1 MEFQDILEDTMREC
15 RGEFL
20 EYDYQGFFKIYPFTT
35 ENIDGYMH
43 NFDVFGK
50 KSLTVGSSGDQV
62 INLAMRGC
70 LDQTVIDVCP
80 NTKFYF
86 YLKKAGLLELDYSEF
101 LQFFRFRNYPM
112 LFKEN
117 SSVFSSELY
126 DKLKNTLYDL
136 DKDSFTFWDTLFYD
150 VDHELLHR
158 RLFWGDEYQ
167 NKVLC
172 HINTYLQNP
181 ENYEQAKLAIADVDP
196 SFIFS
201 DLTDM
206 RYDASNL
213 EEYDFINLSNLGT
226 WWSLN
231 TTRRVVDS
239 LSSHLKDDGNLLICY
254 LYDTTESS
262 PYSHDYHNIYDVSKC
277 RLFFA
282 PHYSYLY
289 SFPGIDGIMKNNDYA
304 RDSVMVY
311 QKGGKYGQNR
321 KHYS

>member
-136 DKDSFTFWDTLFYD
+136 DKDSFTFWDTLF
-150 VDHELLHR
+150 H
-158 RLFWGDEYQ
+158 
-167 NKVLC
+167 
-172 HINTYLQNP
+172 
-181 ENYEQAKLAIADVDP
+181 DVDP

-206 RYDASNL
+206 KYDASNL

-231 TTRRVVDS
+231 TTKRVVDS

-289 SFPGIDGIMKNNDYA
+289 SFPGIAGIMKNNDYA

-321 KHYS
+321 KYYS

>member
-62 INLAMRGC
+62 INLAMCGC

-150 VDHELLHR
+150 VD
-158 RLFWGDEYQ
+158 
-167 NKVLC
+167 
-172 HINTYLQNP
+172 
-181 ENYEQAKLAIADVDP
+181 P

-206 RYDASNL
+206 KYDASNL

-231 TTRRVVDS
+231 TTKRVVDS

-289 SFPGIDGIMKNNDYA
+289 SFPGIEGIMKNNDYA

-321 KHYS
+321 KYYS

>member
-35 ENIDGYMH
+35 ENIDGYMD

-136 DKDSFTFWDTLFYD
+136 DKDSFTFWDTLF
-150 VDHELLHR
+150 H
-158 RLFWGDEYQ
+158 
-167 NKVLC
+167 
-172 HINTYLQNP
+172 
-181 ENYEQAKLAIADVDP
+181 DVDP
-196 SFIFS
+196 SFIF
-201 DLTDM
+201 
-206 RYDASNL
+206 
-213 EEYDFINLSNLGT
+213 
-226 WWSLN
+226 
-231 TTRRVVDS
+231 
-239 LSSHLKDDGNLLICY
+239 LI
-254 LYDTTESS
+254 
-262 PYSHDYHNIYDVSKC
+262 
-277 RLFFA
+277 
-282 PHYSYLY
+282 
-289 SFPGIDGIMKNNDYA
+289 
-304 RDSVMVY
+304 
-311 QKGGKYGQNR
+311 
-321 KHYS
+321 

>member
-150 VDHELLHR
+150 VD
-158 RLFWGDEYQ
+158 
-167 NKVLC
+167 
-172 HINTYLQNP
+172 
-181 ENYEQAKLAIADVDP
+181 P

-206 RYDASNL
+206 KYDASNL

-231 TTRRVVDS
+231 TTKRVVDS

-262 PYSHDYHNIYDVSKC
+262 PYSHDYHNIYNVSKC

-289 SFPGIDGIMKNNDYA
+289 SFPGIEGIMKNNDYA

-321 KHYS
+321 KYYS

>member
-1 MEFQDILEDTMREC
+1 MLIVCVKCNYDVLYGGMLMEFQDILEDTMREC

-35 ENIDGYMH
+35 ENIDGYMD

-136 DKDSFTFWDTLFYD
+136 DKDSFTFWDTLF
-150 VDHELLHR
+150 H
-158 RLFWGDEYQ
+158 
-167 NKVLC
+167 
-172 HINTYLQNP
+172 
-181 ENYEQAKLAIADVDP
+181 DVDP
-196 SFIFS
+196 SFIF
-201 DLTDM
+201 
-206 RYDASNL
+206 
-213 EEYDFINLSNLGT
+213 
-226 WWSLN
+226 
-231 TTRRVVDS
+231 
-239 LSSHLKDDGNLLICY
+239 LI
-254 LYDTTESS
+254 
-262 PYSHDYHNIYDVSKC
+262 
-277 RLFFA
+277 
-282 PHYSYLY
+282 
-289 SFPGIDGIMKNNDYA
+289 
-304 RDSVMVY
+304 
-311 QKGGKYGQNR
+311 
-321 KHYS
+321 

>member
-1 MEFQDILEDTMREC
+1 
-15 RGEFL
+15 
-20 EYDYQGFFKIYPFTT
+20 
-35 ENIDGYMH
+35 
-43 NFDVFGK
+43 
-50 KSLTVGSSGDQV
+50 
-62 INLAMRGC
+62 MRGC

-117 SSVFSSELY
+117 SSVFSPKLY
-126 DKLKNTLYDL
+126 DKLKSTLYDL
-136 DKDSFTFWDTLFYD
+136 DKDSFTFWDTLF
-150 VDHELLHR
+150 H
-158 RLFWGDEYQ
+158 
-167 NKVLC
+167 
-172 HINTYLQNP
+172 
-181 ENYEQAKLAIADVDP
+181 DVDP

-206 RYDASNL
+206 KYDASNL

-231 TTRRVVDS
+231 TTKRVVDS

-254 LYDTTESS
+254 LYGTTESS

-289 SFPGIDGIMKNNDYA
+289 SFPGIEGIMKNNDYA

-321 KHYS
+321 KYYS